1 MAWSTRQ
8 LADLAGVTL
17 RSIRHWHDIGLLPE
31 PERLANG
38 YKQYTAQH
46 LVLALRINRLAG
58 LGFLLD
64 DVARMLDS
72 EEDGQKSLR
81 GLRTELDTRIADLE
95 RIRSEVDELIS
106 LGVSPDLSPEALLA
120 MEALGNDPAS
130 RNVALFLTHLIP
142 KEDTLTFVRA
152 LKDAP
157 EDLLHVN
164 TAIQELPA
172 DASEHEIVPLVDRAV
187 AAIRVFLA
195 AHGNALPDFPDSAR
209 DRTNTDALTALITEH
224 MNPAQRHTMRLIG
237 EHFDRSPEWDIMFGA
252 ATLSPAEG
260 RCAPATVPGGSDPG
274 HRARRRP

>member
-38 YKQYTAQH
+38 YKQYTARH

-81 GLRTELDTRIADLE
+81 GLRVELDTRIADLE
-95 RIRSEVDELIS
+95 RIRSEVDELIG

-130 RNVALFLTHLIP
+130 RNVALFLTHLIT
-142 KEDTLTFVRA
+142 KEDTLTFVKA

-164 TAIQELPA
+164 TAILELPA

-187 AAIRVFLA
+187 AAIRAFLA
-195 AHGNALPDFPDSAR
+195 AHGNALPNFPDSAGE
-209 DRTNTDALTALITEH
+209 RTNSDALTALITEN

-237 EHFDRSPEWDIMFGA
+237 EHFDRSPEWDTMFGA
-252 ATLSPAEG
+252 ATVPPAEG
-260 RCAPATVPGGSDPG
+260 GRAPATGGSGPG